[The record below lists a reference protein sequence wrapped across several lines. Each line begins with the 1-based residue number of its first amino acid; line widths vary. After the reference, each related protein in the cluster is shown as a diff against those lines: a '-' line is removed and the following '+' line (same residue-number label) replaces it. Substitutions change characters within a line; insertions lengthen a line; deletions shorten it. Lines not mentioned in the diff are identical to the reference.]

1 MDLVVFPC
9 SNIESLNSKPIWEK
23 RTPLPDILGWL
34 WFKFTTIFFGPPLF
48 GTAPSTC
55 SRNFW
60 GQLGRCEAKVLSQM
74 AGGAMFRRLR
84 RHARWAV
91 TNMVMAT
98 DHLEGKTIYKNKWS
112 IANNSKMVLSC
123 HALLWSRSQVSIFLS
138 AEFVMQPHVE
148 VIAIIRSERLKSSFH
163 YMSCVSSD
171 VCPYHPL
178 LRCSNYVYSTWNRN
192 SHTHK

>member
-34 WFKFTTIFFGPPLF
+34 WFKFTTIFLVPHFLGPHPLRVAEIL
-48 GTAPSTC
+48 GAAGAV
-55 SRNFW
+55 W
-60 GQLGRCEAKVLSQM
+60 GKSLVADGR
-74 AGGAMFRRLR
+74 GAMFRRLR

-123 HALLWSRSQVSIFLS
+123 HALLWSRSQVSIFC
-138 AEFVMQPHVE
+138 QP
-148 VIAIIRSERLKSSFH
+148 SSWCNL
-163 YMSCVSSD
+163 M
-171 VCPYHPL
+171 
-178 LRCSNYVYSTWNRN
+178 
-192 SHTHK
+192 